1 MSTERLTRSPSILLL
16 WEESKGKRRVPL
28 RTSREWFRNG
38 LQEMAREIAMI
49 RSYQLRRE
57 ADEKY
62 IMLF

>member
-1 MSTERLTRSPSILLL
+1 
-16 WEESKGKRRVPL
+16 
-28 RTSREWFRNG
+28 
-38 LQEMAREIAMI
+38 MAREIAMI